1 MSIPFAIAE
10 IAIAAARP
18 AWSVSGEAA
27 VTAGVEAVLAL
38 DRRSWGR
45 RMLSQVD
52 NLVVTETERAML
64 VALADELF
72 TTADEIDHGAG
83 LAGVGQYRL
92 NPMLPHRAGPAA

>member
-18 AWSVSGEAA
+18 AWSVSDEAA
-27 VTAGVEAVLAL
+27 ITAGVEAVLAL

-45 RMLSQVD
+45 RLLNQVD
-52 NLVVTETERAML
+52 HVAVTERERAML

-72 TTADEIDHGAG
+72 TTADEIDQGAG
-83 LAGVGQYRL
+83 QTGIGQSCRDRL
-92 NPMLPHRAGPAA
+92 SSRQGRLRA